1 MAAVKLSVTVESQ
14 VAEGAR
20 AAAAGSGE
28 SLSAYVTE
36 AVSRRLRQDALRAA
50 VQAFEDAHGPFS
62 AEERRQARETADRL
76 EQAASAAAAAPA
88 AAAASVPADP
98 GP

>member
-1 MAAVKLSVTVESQ
+1 MAAVKLSVTVESH

-76 EQAASAAAAAPA
+76 ERAVSE
-88 AAAASVPADP
+88 AAAASVHADS

>member
-1 MAAVKLSVTVESQ
+1 MAAVKLSVTLASQ

-76 EQAASAAAAAPA
+76 ERAASEAAAAA
-88 AAAASVPADP
+88 VPADSSP
-98 GP
+98 